1 MDILNETFYQVPKS
15 IFRLWVQGK
24 IRDSTFKVYIVFLER
39 YKISKF
45 RDEEN
50 RKYFTFTYD
59 SIMKELNIKGRTKIS
74 DIIKEL
80 LSLKLIEKKGRTR
93 QANRF
98 YISPVDCTN
107 N

>member
-45 RDEEN
+45 IDEEN
-50 RKYFTFTYD
+50 RKYFTFTYKQ
-59 SIMKELNIKGRTKIS
+59 MLKELNIGN
-74 DIIKEL
+74 EL
-80 LSLKLIEKKGRTR
+80 TVRRAIVELEQNKLIEKKGATR
-93 QANRF
+93 QSNRY
-98 YISPVDCTN
+98 YIL
-107 N
+107 